1 VIYYLIPGNYFD
13 IKGVIYLLYIEIIV
27 YNKFGGTMKKQ
38 IIWSHLIAI
47 LVSGLV
53 VSACSGSL
61 EKTSEPSENN
71 EAVVVLENTAEVTV
85 AVEPTE
91 ELSIQIQDFISARDY
106 LVGYLSEQYGIES
119 KDPWME
125 TNITPAD
132 AAGVTTFRYVSGA
145 LSIVIS
151 AEASAPYPA
160 SYTIQEA
167 SYIANGFYWEGT
179 LDLNGEIMET
189 TVVPPWSV
197 LDTDQ
202 ARDAVLVYLLNTYDI
217 PLAEDWVDEGFS
229 QTGNGTVAR
238 NYSSASWTVFVE
250 FAPAAPLV
258 SSYKVVVENIA
269 EGILWEG
276 DISGQGEIKEI
287 SFSQ

>member
-61 EKTSEPSENN
+61 EQTVDPSENN
-71 EAVVVLENTAEVTV
+71 EAVLVLENSAEETV

-106 LVGYLSEQYGIES
+106 LVAYLSDQYGIES

-125 TNITPAD
+125 ANITPAD

-229 QTGNGTVAR
+229 QTGNGTAAR